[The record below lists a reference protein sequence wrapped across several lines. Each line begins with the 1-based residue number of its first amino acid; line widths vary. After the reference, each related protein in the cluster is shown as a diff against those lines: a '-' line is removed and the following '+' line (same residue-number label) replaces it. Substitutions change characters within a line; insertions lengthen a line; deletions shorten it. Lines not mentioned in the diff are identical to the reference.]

1 MRFTFKCTVERVF
14 CKITAAF
21 TWHVLHQFSDVRRR
35 LKRANLL
42 NATNDF
48 RGSFRNRGSGFLTEL
63 MNAAECPCTMSLG
76 RRLSDSPSN
85 RIWFGSRF
93 LFSIVCRFV
102 ARLSKKSFM
111 LPNASVKRKSNKSC
125 MNYYHRMSDSS
136 ACNKFAFAR
145 DFIECANKSKT
156 SFN

>member
-1 MRFTFKCTVERVF
+1 MSVTFKCAVEGVF
-14 CKITAAF
+14 CNITAAF
-21 TWHVLHQFSDVRRR
+21 TWHVLHQFSYVWRR

-48 RGSFRNRGSGFLTEL
+48 RGSFRNMRLGFLTEL
-63 MNAAECPCTMSLG
+63 MNAAEWPWTMSLG
-76 RRLSDSPSN
+76 RRFSDSPSS

-111 LPNASVKRKSNKSC
+111 LPNASVKRKSNKSFMKYC
-125 MNYYHRMSDSS
+125 HRMSDSS
-136 ACNKFAFAR
+136 ASCNKFAFASE
-145 DFIECANKSKT
+145 I
-156 SFN
+156 